1 MADQTNTGPGADKEE
16 MRKRISDIIHG
27 MLIMLCV
34 VCLNAQ
40 AAAAPKIIVVDA
52 KGGGDFKSIQEAIN
66 SLPDAATAPRI
77 IFIRN
82 GLYREKIFIEKN
94 FVSLVGEDRNK
105 TQLTIAL
112 ARDIWRCE
120 NKDDWGVATINL
132 KGSDIVLENL
142 TITNSFGFDN
152 INNAE
157 GIHIDC
163 PLDSVNHF
171 KTVRRDGHQMALRSF
186 ATTRLIVRNCTL
198 RAYGGDT
205 VSPWNVDEGMFY
217 FKDCLMEGGV
227 DFYCPRG
234 WAYAD
239 NCEFVA
245 HGNVAAIWHDG
256 SKVRDSK
263 TVLDHCVFRGDDG
276 FKLGRY
282 HRDAQFYILNASFAD
297 NMADAP
303 IYLNPSNPQNLIQWG
318 HRVYFF
324 NSHRKAGDYAWHA
337 DNLQQAPGA
346 PSASQINADWTFAG
360 KWHPSDQP
368 VYIDPKLRS
377 GEVPISATVQTGP
390 DPVAENMLVYQ
401 RAVGGWPKAVN
412 EVKVDYSKMLTE
424 AEARAI
430 RNDSMH
436 IDATIDNNATT
447 REIRYL
453 VKAFKQTKH
462 AAYLAAV
469 EKGIRY
475 LLIAQNPAGG
485 WPQYYP
491 DSSLYRSQI
500 TFNDDAM
507 INVLNVLQD
516 VVEKKNGFDV
526 VDPSLVLPAE
536 RAVEHGIQ
544 CILNTQIKVNGVLTA
559 WCAQY
564 NKRTLQPEMARKF
577 ELASISGSESV
588 GIVRFLMRVKNP
600 SERIKQSIKA
610 AVAWLDTVK
619 IEGFK
624 YVDIMAPYQ
633 PNGRDRV
640 LVPQPGSTVWARF
653 YEIGTN
659 RPIFSGRDSQKKY
672 SVTEIEHERR
682 TGYGWYGVWPERLL
696 KTEYPEWLKKNAR

>member
-1 MADQTNTGPGADKEE
+1 VRSVLSNIIQAFFILLCTGFLTA
-16 MRKRISDIIHG
+16 H
-27 MLIMLCV
+27 
-34 VCLNAQ
+34 
-40 AAAAPKIIVVDA
+40 AAGSKIIVVDA

-66 SLPDAATAPRI
+66 SLPDAATSQRV

-82 GLYREKIFIEKN
+82 GVYREKIFVEKN
-94 FVSLVGEDRNK
+94 FVSLVGEDKNK
-105 TQLTIAL
+105 TLLQISQ
-112 ARDIWRCE
+112 ARDVWRCE
-120 NKDDWGVATINL
+120 NPDDWGVATINL
-132 KGSDIVLENL
+132 KGNDIVLENL

-152 INNAE
+152 INNRE

-163 PLDSVNHF
+163 PLDSLNHF

-186 ATTRLIVRNCTL
+186 ATTRLIVRNCIL

-205 VSPWNVDEGMFY
+205 VSPWNVEEGMFY

-256 SKVRDSK
+256 SKYKDSK
-263 TVLDHCVFRGDDG
+263 TVLNHCVFRGDDG

-282 HRDAQFYILNASFAD
+282 HRDAQFYILNASFAN

-303 IYLNPSNPQNLIQWG
+303 VYLNPSNPQNIIQWG

-324 NSHRKAGDYAWHA
+324 NSHRKGGDYAWHA
-337 DNLQQAPGA
+337 DNLQQAPGSPVA
-346 PSASQINADWTFAG
+346 SAINADWVFAG
-360 KWHPSDQP
+360 KWHPADQP
-368 VYIDPKLRS
+368 TFIDPKLKS
-377 GEVPISATVQTGP
+377 GSAGSAGIEKNIVQNDT
-390 DPVAENMLVYQ
+390 DPVADNMLVYQ
-401 RAVGGWPKAVN
+401 RAIGGWPKAVN
-412 EVKVDYSKMLTE
+412 EVKVDYNKVLTE
-424 AEARAI
+424 TEKKAI
-430 RNDSMH
+430 RADSMH
-436 IDATIDNNATT
+436 IDATIDNSATT
-447 REIRYL
+447 KEIRYL
-453 VKAFKQTKH
+453 VKAFKQTKNTS
-462 AAYLAAV
+462 YLAAAD
-469 EKGIRY
+469 KGIRY
-475 LLIAQNPAGG
+475 LLKAQNAAGG

-491 DSSLYRSQI
+491 DSALYRSQI

-507 INVLNVLQD
+507 VNVLNVLQD

-526 VDPSLVLPAE
+526 VDPALAPLSAQ
-536 RAVEHGIQ
+536 AVSRGVQ
-544 CILNTQIKVNGVLTA
+544 CILNTQIIVNGKLTA

-577 ELASISGSESV
+577 ELASLSGSESV
-588 GIVRFLMRVKNP
+588 GIARFLMRMKNP
-600 SERIKQSIKA
+600 SEQVKQSIRA
-610 AVAWLDTVK
+610 AVQWLDAVK

-624 YVDIMAPYQ
+624 YIDIVAPAE

-640 LVPQPGSTVWARF
+640 LVPQAGSTVWARF

-672 SVTEIEHERR
+672 SVTEIENERR
-682 TGYGWYGVWPERLL
+682 TGYGWYGVWPEKLL
-696 KTEYPEWLKKNAR
+696 KTEYPDWEKRIAG

>member
-1 MADQTNTGPGADKEE
+1 V
-16 MRKRISDIIHG
+16 RKVLSNIIQAFFI
-27 MLIMLCV
+27 LLCTAS
-34 VCLNAQ
+34 LTAH
-40 AAAAPKIIVVDA
+40 AAASKIIVVDA

-66 SLPDAATAPRI
+66 SLPDAATSPRT

-82 GLYREKIFIEKN
+82 GVYREKIFVEKN
-94 FVSLVGEDRNK
+94 FVSLVGEDKNK
-105 TQLTIAL
+105 TQLMISQ

-120 NKDDWGVATINL
+120 NRDDWGVATINL
-132 KGSDIVLENL
+132 KGNDIVLENL

-152 INNAE
+152 IDNKE

-163 PLDSVNHF
+163 PLDSLNHF

-186 ATTRLIVRNCTL
+186 ATTRLIVRNCIL

-205 VSPWNVDEGMFY
+205 VSPWNVEEGMFY

-256 SKVRDSK
+256 SKYKDSK
-263 TVLDHCVFRGDDG
+263 TVLNHCVFRGDDG

-282 HRDAQFYILNASFAD
+282 HRDAQFYILNASFAG

-303 IYLNPSNPQNLIQWG
+303 IYLNPSNPQNIIQWG

-324 NSHRKAGDYAWHA
+324 NSHRNGGDYAWHA
-337 DNLQQAPGA
+337 DNLQQAPGSPMA
-346 PSASQINADWTFAG
+346 SAINADWVFAG
-360 KWHPSDQP
+360 KWHPADQP
-368 VYIDPKLRS
+368 TFIDPKLKS
-377 GEVPISATVQTGP
+377 GSAGSAGSEKSIVQNDS
-390 DPVAENMLVYQ
+390 DPVADNMLVYQ
-401 RAVGGWPKAVN
+401 RAIGGWPKAVN
-412 EVKVDYSKMLTE
+412 EVKVDYNKQLTE
-424 AEARAI
+424 TEKKAI
-430 RNDSMH
+430 RADSMH
-436 IDATIDNNATT
+436 IDATIDNSATT
-447 REIRYL
+447 KEIRYL
-453 VKAFKQTKH
+453 VKAFKQTKNTS
-462 AAYLAAV
+462 YLAAAG
-469 EKGIRY
+469 KGIRY
-475 LLIAQNPAGG
+475 LLKAQNAAGG

-491 DSSLYRSQI
+491 DSALYRSQI

-507 INVLNVLQD
+507 VNVLNVLQD

-526 VDPSLVLPAE
+526 VDAALAPLSAQ
-536 RAVEHGIQ
+536 AVNRGVQ
-544 CILNTQIKVNGVLTA
+544 CILNTQIIVNGKLTA

-577 ELASISGSESV
+577 ELASLSGSESV
-588 GIVRFLMRVKNP
+588 GIVRFLMRMKNP
-600 SERIKQSIKA
+600 SEQVKQSIRA
-610 AVAWLDTVK
+610 AVQWLDAVK

-624 YVDIMAPYQ
+624 YIDIVAPAE

-640 LVPQPGSTVWARF
+640 LVPQAGSTVWARF

-672 SVTEIEHERR
+672 SVTEIENERR
-682 TGYGWYGVWPERLL
+682 TGYGWYGVWAEKLL
-696 KTEYPEWLKKNAR
+696 KTEYPDWEKRIAG